1 MSTDLNQIIEEI
13 NTENCT
19 DWLEGYAEKLEAE
32 RSHKILILDIDKE
45 DLVNENNSNIKELGS
60 VDYGDWGALGDYI
73 PEDDVAEEK
82 EESEAFISET
92 EENCDQ
98 CIGWD
103 CDCDYSFHR
112 VLLLCEKKYVWSL
125 TLFSRN

>member
-1 MSTDLNQIIEEI
+1 MSTDLNEIIEGI

-32 RSHKILILDIDKE
+32 GSHKILILEIKKE
-45 DLVNENNSNIKELGS
+45 DLANEKNSNIKEIGS
-60 VDYGDWGALGDYI
+60 VEYGDWDALGEYI

-92 EENCDQ
+92 EKNCDQ
-98 CIGWD
+98 CIGRD